1 MGTEKYVSE
10 IKQINFPVY
19 KVYGRLSD
27 LRSFEKLLNPE
38 KISEVKDK
46 IPGAPDIKIENFQA
60 TENEC
65 SFDIK
70 SFGNV
75 GLIIVEKEP
84 DKTVKLTGSKSV
96 PFDFYC
102 WLQFLPAGDES
113 CKVRITLHAEL
124 NPMIKMMVTQPL
136 QEGVNLIADALT
148 RINFN

>member
-10 IKQINFPVY
+10 IKQINFQVD
-19 KVYGRLSD
+19 KVYSRLSD
-27 LRSFEKLLNPE
+27 LRNIEKLLNPE
-38 KISEVKDK
+38 KLSVVKDK

-65 SFDIK
+65 SFDLR

-75 GLIIVEKEP
+75 GLTIMEKEP
-84 DKTVKLTGSKSV
+84 NKMVKLTGNKNV

-102 WLQFLPAGDES
+102 WIQFLPLVDNS
-113 CKVRITLHAEL
+113 CKTKITLHAEL
-124 NPMIKMMVTQPL
+124 NPMIKVMLNKPL

-148 RINFN
+148 RINFD